1 MAKSHHSAALSRI
14 NMRSTG
20 LKHLAF
26 ALVLSGC
33 AGAAMAQYVWLD
45 AKGVKQYSDM
55 PPPASVPNSKI
66 LKSPGSASQPAAPSE
81 STTASND
88 ENGTEKTPKAPP
100 SLADK
105 NADFQKRRA
114 EQAEKDKLAA
124 DKTRQEADKKKNCE
138 RAGNYQRA
146 LGSGQRITR
155 MTPSGE
161 RAYMTDDERAAEVR
175 ENQRNMADC
184 K

>member
-1 MAKSHHSAALSRI
+1 
-14 NMRSTG
+14 MRSTG
-20 LKHLAF
+20 LKRLAF
-26 ALVLSGC
+26 ALLLSAS
-33 AGAAMAQYVWLD
+33 AGAALAQYVWLD

-66 LKSPGSASQPAAPSE
+66 LKSPGSALQPVTPPEATPAA
-81 STTASND
+81 ND
-88 ENGTEKTPKAPP
+88 ENSTEKTPKAPP

-124 DKTRQEADKKKNCE
+124 EKIQREAEKKKNCE
-138 RAGNYQRA
+138 RAANYQRA
-146 LGSGQRITR
+146 LGSGQRIAR

-161 RAYMTDDERAAEVR
+161 RAYMTDEERAAEVR